1 MQNLTGWY
9 MIKKKGKHIYDRKW
23 DGVVENRKYKARIID
38 KKIDEYLQIFGAVCI
53 EGPKWCGKTWT
64 AAYHSNSEIYL
75 GDPEGNF
82 QNRKLAEMSPSLVLD
97 GNLPRLID
105 EWQEVPALWDAV
117 RHRVDQTTKK
127 GQFLLTGSATPNHK
141 GILHSGAGR
150 IARLRMR
157 PMSLFEA
164 GKSSGMV
171 SLEKLCHNDMDP
183 VMTGEVDLREI
194 IEYIVRGG
202 WPANVDMDLTQA
214 AYLPAEYLEA
224 VLEDDIYR
232 MDGIKRDISK
242 MKLLLRSLARNE
254 STTATNKSLKND
266 VKETDYEDIDLDTI
280 ATYLDIF
287 TRLFLID
294 NQPPFSAKIRSSV
307 RVKQA
312 EKRHLSDPSLACA
325 LLQAT
330 PEKLLGDLETLGFLF
345 EALCERDLKIYG
357 ESFGAGLYHY
367 QDYRNREI
375 DAVLELKDGE
385 WCAFEIKLGANQI
398 EEAARNLLKIDTEI
412 AREGGRRAKVLCV
425 ISGLSN
431 AAYRREDGVYVVPIT
446 ALRE

>member
-1 MQNLTGWY
+1 M
-9 MIKKKGKHIYDRKW
+9 
-23 DGVVENRKYKARIID
+23 ENRKYKKRIID
-38 KKIDEYLQIFGAVCI
+38 KSIEEYLRTFGAVCI

-64 AAYHSNSEIYL
+64 SSFHSSSEIYL

-82 QNRKLAEMSPSLVLD
+82 QNRKLAELSPALVLE
-97 GNLPRLID
+97 GETPRLID

-117 RHRVDQTTKK
+117 RHKVDQKAEK
-127 GQFLLTGSATPNHK
+127 GQFILTGSATPNHK

-157 PMSLFEA
+157 PMSLSES
-164 GKSSGMV
+164 GNSSGTV
-171 SLEKLCHNDMDP
+171 SLEKLCDHEMSP
-183 VMTGEVDLREI
+183 VMTGEVELKKLLDYI
-194 IEYIVRGG
+194 IRGG
-202 WPANVDMDLTQA
+202 WPTNMELDSEQA
-214 AYLPAEYLEA
+214 ALLPIRYLEA
-224 VLEDDIYR
+224 ILEDDIYR
-232 MDGIKRDISK
+232 LDGIKRDLSK
-242 MKLLLRSLARNE
+242 MKLLLRALARNE
-254 STTATNKSLKND
+254 STTVTNRSLKRD
-266 VKETDYEDIDLDTI
+266 VKEADREDIDLDTI
-280 ATYLDIF
+280 SVYLDIF

-294 NQPPFSAKIRSSV
+294 NQPPFAVKIRSSV

-325 LLQAT
+325 LLKAT
-330 PEKLLGDLETLGFLF
+330 PKKLLGDLETLGFLF

-357 ESFGAGLYHY
+357 ESFGASLYHY

-398 EEAARNLLKIDTEI
+398 DAAAQNLLKIDNEI
-412 AREGGRRAKVLCV
+412 KKEGGKEPKILCV
-425 ISGLSN
+425 ICGLSN

-446 ALRE
+446 ALKE